1 MSTYYFMRYDVAY
14 NGKVRQI
21 VDGRKRVLASYRYD
35 KDTGKITRYRDNAKN
50 DINFKYD
57 SRGNLIGISKRGAGE
72 PDVLPVRS
80 FEYIKGEM
88 KPSRINELDSKGRV
102 VRTTSIQYDASR
114 RPVMIS
120 DGSREVKIGYNFY
133 GYPIKFV
140 DEFGLET
147 SISYDRYNRRISRE
161 SGEVLER
168 IEYDS
173 NGFPVKV
180 SAYGGGK
187 ELRSLEVCYGK
198 DGYPETY
205 KDSEGLSKRFERDG
219 RGRVLKEI
227 FPDLTEVKYG
237 YDELGNLG
245 KVVDQNG
252 HEIKFEWGAN
262 GLDRRKTAVGQITEN
277 RYDEYGRLSAVESRY
292 ENGSIDKSIS
302 YGYDELDRLAKI
314 SYGASEN
321 ETIKYDSWGRIIEKS
336 KNGLVSRFKYDHF
349 GRLVE
354 KREGGSTSKYA
365 YDNYGRRISRVTEK
379 GGEVLDER
387 NTYDKYGRLV
397 KTESNGETVEYVYDK
412 KNRLSGQKM
421 GGVKVEYAYTEYG
434 QVSRKSLIGADG
446 KILSEIKYWYSPS
459 GNITSRLA
467 NGKRQ
472 EYKYDAK
479 NQLLAVIDAES
490 KLPVES
496 YEYDANGNILQKTIK
511 GETTTYVYDASNQ
524 LVKGVMPDGKEVLY
538 AYDAAGRLVQEGE
551 KSYEYGWLD
560 KVTRILENGKEVA
573 RFEYHNNNQ
582 LAKVIRENGIETFE
596 WDGLALIER
605 NGTKYINEP
614 HTGGGIPILAIGD
627 NTEAIF
633 ADMLGTSLGVTN
645 GNNYSQITKTSFGAD
660 SNNANSFFT
669 GKPHVEDLGYAF
681 LLRNYRAD
689 IGKWL
694 SQDLLGY
701 PNGTNNFA
709 YCGNSP
715 SIIYDYLGA
724 AWGWRDMIYCAY
736 RDDSYPDYFD
746 TDTMGITNECWNVV
760 NSAVV
765 PNLKSQIDAIV
776 KTAVSGTSS
785 NSGSQQYAIQ
795 YDTANSYNFSS
806 VMWVMGDGVVR
817 TYNSVSYTWNTSS
830 DGKTINYSWESN
842 STLVYS
848 DTFIDIFDTESLLG
862 VNLDPYKM
870 KPYDY
875 GHTWYKIFTGTGSI
889 NKNEE
894 EE

>member
-354 KREGGSTSKYA
+354 KREGGSTTKYA